1 VGFKGDPMIYQ
12 RSYTQDVFVSCL
24 FL

>member
-1 VGFKGDPMIYQ
+1 MIYQ